1 MEALIDHLLETSSN
15 ENMTLEI
22 LNEKIFLMN
31 QPTIVFIF
39 LLYPIGILGNTAV
52 IYIYLCCLRFSNL
65 NLFISSLAFF
75 DLICCMIGINFE
87 LIDLFLPVMHPSK
100 VICKFQRLS
109 VFFCCIGSSLM
120 LLAIAVERY
129 QKVCRPTNFQIST
142 CQGRILTFVINFCSL
157 AFSLPVIWAV
167 KLDVPH
173 FENKLNVSTC
183 EFKSSLSWR
192 LYFGAVFLGY
202 SLDLIVNFVLYCLVW
217 RTARRHFL
225 RLDMPDESKTDKD
238 KRKNIR
244 KLHRINRTVISITAL
259 FALSFSPFC
268 ILSLL
273 PKNVDSKNFKIEETI
288 RRLLSRLWI
297 LNCTMNPVVYGFC
310 NKEFRIQIKRILY
323 GLVRKNISTTSSQID
338 CTEDDE
344 K

>member
-173 FENKLNVSTC
+173 FENKLNV
-183 EFKSSLSWR
+183 
-192 LYFGAVFLGY
+192 
-202 SLDLIVNFVLYCLVW
+202 
-217 RTARRHFL
+217 TAW
-225 RLDMPDESKTDKD
+225 
-238 KRKNIR
+238 
-244 KLHRINRTVISITAL
+244 NRTRNLGIQSWDKA
-259 FALSFSPFC
+259 
-268 ILSLL
+268 
-273 PKNVDSKNFKIEETI
+273 NNFE
-288 RRLLSRLWI
+288 RW
-297 LNCTMNPVVYGFC
+297 
-310 NKEFRIQIKRILY
+310 
-323 GLVRKNISTTSSQID
+323 
-338 CTEDDE
+338 
-344 K
+344 